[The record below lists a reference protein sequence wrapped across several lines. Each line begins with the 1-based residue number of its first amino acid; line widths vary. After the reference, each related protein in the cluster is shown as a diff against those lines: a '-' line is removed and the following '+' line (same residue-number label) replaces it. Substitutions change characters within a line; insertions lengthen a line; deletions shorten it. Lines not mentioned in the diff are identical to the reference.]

1 MENLSEKRA
10 QNLLRKYLQGQ
21 CTGPEKAIVEE
32 WYLSLQ
38 SEEEVIDEAVFLENL
53 VELNKRLHEITVS
66 QKVRRLKYISVAAAV
81 LLFFLGVNLLW
92 KKEDFSEHEKTITVP
107 AGNIPPGSNKAILS
121 VDGIENMELSGSQEA
136 LVSNDSS
143 LEYEDGTLVK
153 NLDKAQ
159 FITLT
164 TPAAGQYRAVLPDGT
179 KVWLNALSSIKYPA
193 VFDKKRRIVEVT
205 GEVYF
210 EVKNNPDKTF
220 IVHANHQEIEVLGT
234 SFNIHEYEDESQGYT
249 SLIEGSLKVTNENAK
264 NVILTPGQ
272 QAVVSKEN
280 VIEVKNVDVEEVS
293 AWKDGLYILQD
304 ARLDK
309 FVKNIERWYDVQIDM
324 GEHGNKRLSAII
336 PRDAKLSDVLKTIA
350 LKTKIQFKM
359 KGRRLKVIN

>member
-10 QNLLRKYLQGQ
+10 KNLLRKYLQGQ
-21 CTGPEKAIVEE
+21 CTESEKATVEE

-38 SEEEVIDEAVFLENL
+38 SEKEVIDEAAFLENL
-53 VELNKRLHEITVS
+53 FELDKRLHKITARQNS
-66 QKVRRLKYISVAAAV
+66 RRLKYISVAAAV
-81 LLFFLGVNLLW
+81 LLFFLGVSLMW
-92 KKEDFSEHEKTITVP
+92 EKKYFPENKKSITVS
-107 AGNIPPGSNKAILS
+107 AENIPPGSNKAILS
-121 VDGIENMELSGSQEA
+121 VEGMGSMELSESQET
-136 LVSNDSS
+136 LISNDFS

-153 NLDKAQ
+153 GLDKTQ
-159 FITLT
+159 LITLT
-164 TPAAGQYRAVLPDGT
+164 TPAAGQYKVVLPDGT

-193 VFDKKRRIVEVT
+193 VFDKKRRIVEIT

-220 IVHANHQEIEVLGT
+220 IVHANNQKVEVLGT
-234 SFNIHEYEDESQGYT
+234 SFNIHEYENENQGYT
-249 SLIEGSLKVTNENAK
+249 SLIEGSLKVTNENTK
-264 NVILTPGQ
+264 DVVLTPGQ

-280 VIEVKNVDVEEVS
+280 FIEVKNVDVEEIS
-293 AWKDGLYILQD
+293 AWKDGLYILQN

-336 PRDAKLSDVLKTIA
+336 PRDAKLSDVLQTIE